1 MKAKLA
7 MKASA
12 GSGKTFNLAVRFA
25 GLVVGGVDGKSQT
38 DISKIL
44 ALTFTNAATKE
55 MKERILK
62 ILLTPHECEGEF
74 KALCETL
81 GLTQEEV
88 LTRLESR
95 REEFLNASFRVMT
108 FDAFFTQILRKF
120 SMHKG
125 LSPTLALGSEINVKT
140 KEMFLKKLRQKG
152 ELREFARF
160 VKEFNNDADDIFS
173 NLIKIAS
180 LNDSKINYP
189 PLTTRVMPT
198 LKRAVEVKNQLAQ
211 IEFDFKLLR
220 ENIYRKKFNNDDLT
234 SLIKLLD
241 LENLT
246 STYFKQNEPP
256 QEWWR
261 LLGKLK
267 EELVTYLLGLES
279 YKINCLKRLV
289 TTYKEARFETINAL
303 GKIGFKDVENFAYE
317 ITQENDLKELIYF
330 RLDARIEHILIDE
343 FQDANLEQYEIV
355 KPLIDE
361 ALSGVGQSKNLG
373 SFFYVGDTKQS
384 IYRFRGSQSEIFDKV
399 GTIHEVEQVS
409 LKENFRSARRIVEF
423 VNELFGAKYENYEAQ
438 KAVKETEGFVEVKK
452 IAKDEKLAEAALGQI
467 RIWLENGVKPEQIA
481 VLCWKKNVVK
491 SVCEQLEAAGVKA
504 FGEGEGLLFEEKS
517 VFLLIGLLRWWFLR
531 DLKAAQRVMEFLE
544 ARQLQEC
551 GQEAFGE
558 GWQGLALWERM
569 REFKLFDK
577 PREAEAA
584 DALGCVTA
592 ACKQLGL
599 EVGEPKILQFCAIAS
614 AQKDIFAMLFECA
627 VPSQEYFLPTKEG
640 AGCVKVM
647 TIHKSKGLQYD
658 YVIVL
663 DNDTKDPPDK
673 QFLHELNAQWRIDLR
688 LNKNEL
694 QLIPQWRE
702 IKELK
707 ERRDAQEKLNVT
719 YVAFTRAKI
728 GLCVIEKEG
737 SPSRFKDLGLQPQER
752 GEVLKEKEETQGQNS
767 QSPQPQ
773 TPSVTGG
780 YAPSVSGEFVLT
792 GRQKFLSLSEEAK
805 SGFSTKQGAVEVRV
819 LDLSS
824 EENLAHSLTEANQLG
839 DALHYFLQMCGDF
852 SDTTLAK
859 EAVFAA
865 FGAKLFEDELE
876 AVCKRAEALIQ
887 APQFQQ
893 FLRGAERILSE
904 FSCVFEGELLRFDAV
919 VQKEDEVLILDYKS
933 GAKHKSHSKQVL
945 RYAQVLAQFF
955 PEKRI
960 SPWLIYL

>member
-25 GLVVGGVDGKSQT
+25 ALVVGGVDGKSPT

-74 KALCETL
+74 KALCEVL

-125 LSPTLALGSEINVKT
+125 LSPTLALGSEIGVKT

-160 VKEFNNDADDIFS
+160 VKEFDNDADDIFK

-180 LNDSKINYP
+180 LNEPKINYP
-189 PLTTRVMPT
+189 PLATKAMPT

-211 IEFDFKLLR
+211 IKFDFKLLR
-220 ENIYRKKFNNDDLT
+220 ENIYHKKFNNDDLN

-246 STYFKQNEPP
+246 KTYFNQNEPP

-261 LLGKLK
+261 LLGELK
-267 EELVTYLLGLES
+267 EELVSYLLVLES
-279 YKINCLKRLV
+279 YKINGLKRLV
-289 TTYKEARFETINAL
+289 TTYKEARLEAISAL

-399 GTIHEVEQVS
+399 GAIHEVEQVS
-409 LKENFRSARRIVEF
+409 LKENFRSARKIVEF

-438 KAVKETEGFVEVKK
+438 KAVKEAEGFVEVRR
-452 IAKDEKLAEAALGQI
+452 IAKDEKLAEAALSQI

-481 VLCWKKNVVK
+481 VLCWKNKVIK
-491 SVCEQLEAAGVKA
+491 SVCEQLETAGVKA

-544 ARQLQEC
+544 ARRLQEC
-551 GQEAFGE
+551 RDEVFGE
-558 GWQGLALWERM
+558 GWQELALWEKM
-569 REFKLFDK
+569 RRFELFDK

-592 ACKQLGL
+592 ACKKLGL

-614 AQKDIFAMLFECA
+614 AQKDIFATLFECA

-663 DNDTKDPPDK
+663 DNDRKDSGDK

-688 LNKNEL
+688 LNNKEL
-694 QLIPQWRE
+694 KLVPQWRE
-702 IKELK
+702 IKNLK
-707 ERRDAQEKLNVT
+707 ERRDAQEKLNVA

-737 SPSRFKDLGLQPQER
+737 GASRFKDLGLQPQER
-752 GEVLKEKEETQGQNS
+752 GEVLRQKEAREE
-767 QSPQPQ
+767 QSSQPQ
-773 TPSVTGG
+773 TPSIAGG
-780 YAPSVSGEFVLT
+780 YSPSVAEGFVLT
-792 GRQKFLSLSEEAK
+792 GRQKFLSLNEEANG
-805 SGFSTKQGAVEVRV
+805 GFGAKQGAVEVRV

-859 EAVFAA
+859 EAVFTA

-876 AVCKRAEALIQ
+876 AVCKRAEALVQ
-887 APQFQQ
+887 TPQFQQ
-893 FLRGAERILSE
+893 FLRGAVRVLSE

-919 VQKEDEVLILDYKS
+919 VEKADEVLVLDYKS
-933 GAKHKSHSKQVL
+933 GAKHKDHSKQVL
-945 RYAQVLAQFF
+945 RYAQVLTQFF
-955 PEKRI
+955 PDKRI